1 LKSLFVSSDLRFI
14 CIRKHSLIVIPLSF
28 RQKQDMNTY
37 LTFEPSNIS
46 LLNYKNGS
54 FMSKCY
60 IKKYIT
66 KTRNVSKDNCINHMQ
81 LLVCFCF
88 FNDMWYFELKT
99 NTNKIPLCRNRS
111 IFYEKITGRGK
122 IYTPKTQVH
131 DRLLS
136 YLGTGTIIKSG
147 GFKLALFA

>member
-111 IFYEKITGRGK
+111 IFYEKITGKGK
-122 IYTPKTQVH
+122 IYTPITQVH

-136 YLGTGTIIKSG
+136 CLGTGTIIKSG
-147 GFKLALFA
+147 GFKLSLFA